1 MLVASLRVVHVT
13 FVVSQ
18 ATGGHSCGVPSAYV
32 GKGITTTIPMNP
44 VLTGLIATATTLVI
58 VVCLVLLALYRR
70 SRFRRPISK
79 QAVVLVSEVL
89 EDTRPCSPTL
99 PLNPANSS
107 SGDHRI
113 TDDTDPDVIP
123 NKYGGF
129 FRQQNSQQFPVS
141 CRSFPR
147 DDVKLVVID
156 V

>member
-1 MLVASLRVVHVT
+1 
-13 FVVSQ
+13 
-18 ATGGHSCGVPSAYV
+18 
-32 GKGITTTIPMNP
+32 MNP

-123 NKYGGF
+123 NKYGEGNCTF
-129 FRQQNSQQFPVS
+129 FLSFLSVS
-141 CRSFPR
+141 RPTFSFSSVSVPFIF
-147 DDVKLVVID
+147 LSIEPFS
-156 V
+156 